1 VGTPVPVGEG
11 LVDWDAGVLAGAVEV
26 GVGVGVGVGLGLAV
40 VDDEMTLVGLDVAGE
55 VGF

>member
-1 VGTPVPVGEG
+1 MPVGEG

-26 GVGVGVGVGLGLAV
+26 GAGVGVGLGVGLAV